1 MTAPLVSFSQRWTL
15 FQHLQFIIEKK
26 GNNILDIPEPSP
38 VFCVYGVTSQR
49 RAVGIRYDPL
59 FCRASLDWSLKVGP

>member
-26 GNNILDIPEPSP
+26 SEALEILSSEGAMIA
-38 VFCVYGVTSQR
+38 GVELGDLHSY
-49 RAVGIRYDPL
+49 RARWPWL
-59 FCRASLDWSLKVGP
+59 LRNKRASSTDS